1 MRVSFLVAG
10 LAIVTATAAMA
21 QPATGPGPTSGAVES
36 PGRGDPEGGR
46 HHGEQRG
53 ENRGEHRGEYRG
65 EYRGMGMRTMM
76 EAGRGA
82 RFEIRRGDTRIDVK
96 CAPDEPMKACV
107 EAATVLFD
115 KVSPA
120 AK

>member
-1 MRVSFLVAG
+1 
-10 LAIVTATAAMA
+10 
-21 QPATGPGPTSGAVES
+21 
-36 PGRGDPEGGR
+36 
-46 HHGEQRG
+46 
-53 ENRGEHRGEYRG
+53 
-65 EYRGMGMRTMM
+65 MM

-115 KVSPA
+115 KVTPA

>member
-46 HHGEQRG
+46 HYGEQ
-53 ENRGEHRGEYRG
+53 RGEYRG
-65 EYRGMGMRTMM
+65 EYRGMGMRTIM